1 MKKYFSE
8 SEKKIHFSVY
18 FSELHTI
25 YIYKRT
31 TDSSPQNNN

>member
-25 YIYKRT
+25 YIYII
-31 TDSSPQNNN
+31 NNKNKKVQL